1 MRARL
6 IALLLVLPWIA
17 VAGGDPVTP
26 HHFRGWRVAR
36 LDGEQGEAVLER
48 AGTRYRVRLAAI
60 APGAA
65 GRIRAAHA
73 AGRPVDVRVP
83 VDAMEFAGD
92 DLRGVT
98 PDCRERPFG
107 WDDLRALAERHA
119 SVRDLLAALPR
130 DALQRFT
137 FVHDSRA
144 SNPAAVSAERPR
156 VIRFGTDART
166 ILAYTC
172 EAGGPKR
179 LEVITFDDAAARFR
193 LHLLSDGPAPPPDAE
208 GATRLERVG
217 AGWAA
222 HDPASC
228 RGCHGGDDPR
238 PNWEG
243 YPEWTGA
250 FGSDNDKVGH
260 LDGERF
266 VANADGERY
275 LAFRRAAAD
284 DPCYATLPWP
294 TAGPAHYPYVALSK
308 HENLRFRPNTGLTLA
323 LARLNARRL
332 ARKLRAHPRYAAV
345 ERALLREA
353 LGCAPQADLEAEV
366 RAALPRYASEPD
378 EPFDYY
384 RFDPRSPRSGGPVLY
399 FAGRHL
405 GLRDADWNLAF
416 VPHPDQ
422 QTSPLYIT
430 GQWPMPRFVQSVLL
444 RDLARARPELGDVAR
459 TARRTERIFGA
470 QHACVDDIAGRPW
483 IAEDVRQRA
492 CAALP
497 PAQPTAKA
505 TPAPKPA
512 SPPPVADPGLALV
525 TARCHPCHAAG
536 EPLPFFADTATARHA
551 VRTRP
556 DFVAAVLDATA
567 VTDDWCPMPED
578 GVCLTPPERALL
590 KRWLEALR

>member
-1 MRARL
+1 MRAHL
-6 IALLLVLPWIA
+6 LVPLLVLPWTA
-17 VAGGDPVTP
+17 LAGGDPVAP
-26 HHFRGWRVAR
+26 HRFRDWQVSALDAAR
-36 LDGEQGEAVLER
+36 SEAVLER
-48 AGTRYRVRLAAI
+48 GGTRYRVRLAALS
-60 APGAA
+60 AEAA

-73 AGRPVDVRVP
+73 AGAPVNVRVP
-83 VDAMEFAGD
+83 VDAMDFAGD

-98 PDCRERPFG
+98 PDCRERAFG
-107 WDDLRALAERHA
+107 WADLRALAARHT
-119 SVRDLLAALPR
+119 SVGDLLAALPR

-137 FVHDSRA
+137 FVHQSRA
-144 SNPAAVSAERPR
+144 SNPAAVTAERPR
-156 VIRFGTDART
+156 VLRFGTDGRT

-172 EAGGPKR
+172 APGGPDR

-193 LHLLSDGPAPPPDAE
+193 LHLLSYGPAPLADAA

-243 YPEWTGA
+243 YPEWTSA
-250 FGSDNDKVGH
+250 FGSDNDQVGH

-266 VANADGERY
+266 VPNADGERY
-275 LAFRRAAAD
+275 LAFRRATAD

-294 TAGPAHYPYVALSK
+294 TEGPAHYPYVALPK

-332 ARKLRAHPRYAAV
+332 ARKLRAHPRYPDV
-345 ERALLREA
+345 ERAILREA
-353 LGCAPQADLEAEV
+353 LRCAPQAEIEAEV
-366 RAALPRYASEPD
+366 RAALPQYASEPD

-416 VPHPDQ
+416 APHPDL

-444 RDLARARPELGDVAR
+444 RDLARARPALRGVER

-470 QHACVDDIAGRPW
+470 QHACVDDIAGQPW

-497 PAQPTAKA
+497 PTQPTAKP
-505 TPAPKPA
+505 TPAPAPPA
-512 SPPPVADPGLALV
+512 PVPPADPGLALV
-525 TARCHPCHAAG
+525 TARCHPCHAAD
-536 EPLPFFADTATARHA
+536 EPLPFFANEAAARAA

-556 DFVAAVLDATA
+556 DFVTAVMDATA
-567 VTDDWCPMPED
+567 VHDDWCPMPED
-578 GVCLTPPERALL
+578 GVCLTEPERNLL
-590 KRWLEALR
+590 KNWLEALR